1 MNDGNGGNDENAED
15 DAVLRG
21 IAGRSDGGMMGREGA
36 MALPKSSS
44 SDEAGSNNDDSDNEG
59 EQQEDAVAS

>member
-15 DAVLRG
+15 DVVLRG
-21 IAGRSDGGMMGREGA
+21 IAGRGDGGMMG
-36 MALPKSSS
+36 PKSSS